1 MKKEKIEKTNAMRLL
16 DRAGIP
22 YRVHTYP
29 HGDGP
34 SLGVDVAAPLQIDP
48 AMVFKTLLCV
58 SLKKQYYVFV
68 VPSNAELDLKKC
80 AKAVKAKSVEL
91 IPVKEINQVSGYV
104 RGGCSPLG
112 MKKTYVTVFD
122 ITCLRFDTIV
132 FSAGKIGYQ
141 IETNPH
147 AVIKLLGAS
156 TAAIQK
162 E

>member
-1 MKKEKIEKTNAMRLL
+1 M
-16 DRAGIP
+16 
-22 YRVHTYP
+22 
-29 HGDGP
+29 
-34 SLGVDVAAPLQIDP
+34 
-48 AMVFKTLLCV
+48 
-58 SLKKQYYVFV
+58 KKQYYVFV